1 MNGRRK
7 NVAWVT
13 GVVAVS
19 AVIALAGAL
28 HAQSAKDTG
37 SSIAATKPAKVDP
50 AMVPVVDDP
59 KLPRVLLIGDSVS
72 VAYTLVVRKEL
83 EGVANV
89 HRVLGN
95 GGSTKTALGSYGL
108 ERWLAGG
115 NAKWDVIHFNHGLH
129 DACYRFA
136 DGSDKDA
143 KGNYASPLNNAKP
156 NVSLDAYEKN
166 LRLIVA
172 RLRQTGAKLIF
183 ATTTP
188 IPDSQAEKYVKGSEV
203 AYNDIAR
210 NVMTEEKIPVNDL
223 WAAVMPQLDKLQI
236 PRNVHFQTAGSAVL
250 GKQVAKSIQNLLVA
264 RNTSPD
270 YDFAA
275 MIQPVPATAKFS
287 DPDYYIWCGTMVR
300 GDDGKCHLFY
310 SRWPHKLGFKAW
322 VTHSEVAHAVG
333 DTPLG
338 PFTHKDVAL
347 PARGT
352 NFWDGSCTHNP
363 TVIRHRDKFY
373 LYYMGNYG
381 DGVVL
386 EPLNW
391 IHRNNQRI
399 GVAVADSPDGPWQR
413 FDHPVLDISSDPDAP
428 DALMTSNPSVA
439 VRPDGGV
446 LMVYKAVATKRPLP
460 FGGPVSHLVATSDS
474 PTGPFTKHPNPVF
487 VKEGVHF
494 AAEDP
499 FIWSDG
505 QRYWAI
511 VKDNAGYFTGAGRS
525 TALWQSDD
533 GFDWRMSKHPLVA
546 TTEIVWADGQKQKMK
561 ALERPQLFFENG
573 RPAVLLFAT
582 TPDDKG
588 EGAFNVRIPLL
599 TQAKGSL

>member
-1 MNGRRK
+1 MNAKRI
-7 NVAWVT
+7 NVSWFA
-13 GVVAVS
+13 GAAAVS
-19 AVIALAGAL
+19 IVMAMAGTL
-28 HAQSAKDTG
+28 HAQSAKDTR
-37 SSIAATKPAKVDP
+37 SPIAAAKPANVDP

-72 VAYTLVVRKEL
+72 IAYTMVVRKEL
-83 EGVANV
+83 AGKANV

-129 DACYRFA
+129 DASYRFA

-143 KGNYASPLNNAKP
+143 KGNYASPLNGAKP
-156 NVSLDAYEKN
+156 NVPLDQYEKN

-203 AYNDIAR
+203 AYNDAAR
-210 NVMTEEKIPVNDL
+210 RVMAEEKIPVNDL
-223 WAAVMPQLDKLQI
+223 WATVMPQLDKLQI
-236 PRNVHFQTAGSAVL
+236 PRNVHFQAVGSEVL
-250 GKQVAKSIQNLLVA
+250 GKQVAKSIQTLLA
-264 RNTSPD
+264 ASSTSPD

-275 MIQPVPATAKFS
+275 MIQPVPITSKFS
-287 DPDYYIWCGTMVR
+287 DPDYYVWCGTMVR

-310 SRWPHKLGFKAW
+310 SRWPHKLGFNAW

-338 PFTHKDVAL
+338 PFKHKDVAL
-347 PARGT
+347 PERGKA
-352 NFWDGSCTHNP
+352 FWDGHCTHNP
-363 TVIRHRDKFY
+363 TVQRFGKKFY
-373 LYYMGNYG
+373 LYYMGNVG
-381 DGVVL
+381 DREQTKG
-386 EPLNW
+386 LNW
-391 IHRNNQRI
+391 VHRNHQRI
-399 GVAVADSPDGPWQR
+399 GVAVADSPDGPWTR
-413 FDHPVLDISSDPDAP
+413 FDKPLVAPTPGFYDA
-428 DALMTSNPSVA
+428 TCCNNPSVA
-439 VRPDGGV
+439 ARPGGGY
-446 LMVYKAVATKRPLP
+446 LMAYKAVGDKGKPP
-460 FGGPVSHLVATSDS
+460 FYGPVLHCVATSDS
-474 PTGPFTKHPNPVF
+474 PTGPFTKYPNPVF

-499 FIWSDG
+499 FIWCDG

-511 VKDNAGYFTGAGRS
+511 VKDNAGFFTGAGRS

-533 GFDWRMSKHPLVA
+533 GIDWRLAKHPLVA
-546 TTEIVWADGQKQKMK
+546 TTEIVWADGQRQKMK
-561 ALERPQLFFENG
+561 ALERPQLFFDNN

-588 EGAFNVRIPLL
+588 EGAFNVRIPLS
-599 TQAKGSL
+599 SLK